1 MDNKEKDIAIKE
13 KKQRQKTF
21 NGLTAKEWAS
31 LSRNVWND
39 VSSPRSKKHIKH
51 GATFPEKLIRRL
63 ITMYSNE
70 DELIF
75 DPFLGVGTVLEAC
88 NNTHRNGVGIEL
100 NNEFFD
106 LAKEDA
112 NNFEGNSKI
121 RLINDDCRNLLKH
134 IEKNSVQ
141 MMVTSPPY
149 ANFIQKSLSDRKKIH
164 KKSIIVQDN
173 NSQISQYSDSTK
185 DFGNLNYSDFLLEI
199 SKLMHDLFIVTKND
213 GYNIWI
219 VKDCRDTKN
228 NIPYVSFHSD
238 IAKIGEKNGF
248 KFHDLIIWDQNEQ
261 RRLMVLG
268 YPSVFYS
275 NQNCSFIVIL
285 RKHE

>member
-1 MDNKEKDIAIKE
+1 
-13 KKQRQKTF
+13 
-21 NGLTAKEWAS
+21 
-31 LSRNVWND
+31 
-39 VSSPRSKKHIKH
+39 
-51 GATFPEKLIRRL
+51 
-63 ITMYSNE
+63 
-70 DELIF
+70 
-75 DPFLGVGTVLEAC
+75 
-88 NNTHRNGVGIEL
+88 
-100 NNEFFD
+100 
-106 LAKEDA
+106 
-112 NNFEGNSKI
+112 
-121 RLINDDCRNLLKH
+121 
-134 IEKNSVQ
+134 
-141 MMVTSPPY
+141 
-149 ANFIQKSLSDRKKIH
+149 
-164 KKSIIVQDN
+164 
-173 NSQISQYSDSTK
+173 
-185 DFGNLNYSDFLLEI
+185 
-199 SKLMHDLFIVTKND
+199 MHDLFIVTKND